1 MRDLKSTTASR
12 ICYIYLRNWML
23 NFDRVTCN
31 TTASNCGSLF
41 GRFYGLVDSIL
52 IFKRKKKKEKKEK
65 KLLGEVPF
73 CVFLLMY
80 YLDVG
85 TGVHWMFDCP
95 TSEIKPCLEFFRWIG
110 MLESS

>member
-52 IFKRKKKKEKKEK
+52 IFKRKKKKEKRK
-65 KLLGEVPF
+65 KKSNDCILSSFRPNAHVLVIPSLQLIIDIVWEGALVPF
-73 CVFLLMY
+73 CMVIFNA
-80 YLDVG
+80 
-85 TGVHWMFDCP
+85 
-95 TSEIKPCLEFFRWIG
+95 K
-110 MLESS
+110 